1 MNGLERLLDWRIG
14 ELGGRNPRWMSIRW
28 PRIDWR
34 SRCGWLEGY
43 FLDARRILSHD
54 GTFSL
59 KVSVVQDSASSS
71 SATSS
76 FACSFSLFEPGLHSQ
91 CYFLYHSPSAGCVQ
105 PFDSTPTSTQSENN
119 PNKGLAFGAATSA
132 TDWFRI
138 ISSLL
143 TFDCHLGLENMIRFV
158 LRLV

>member
-1 MNGLERLLDWRIG
+1 
-14 ELGGRNPRWMSIRW
+14 MSIRW